1 VRLPADTVGAMLTDG
16 TEVEFRPIGPDDKAL
31 LERGMAKLSPASR
44 RLRFMSSIDNLSRS
58 QLAYLTEIDHQTH
71 LAWGALVAG
80 EPVAVARLIRR
91 SDASASAEIAITV
104 VDDWQRRGVGELL
117 IRLMAEIARSLGVE
131 RFDFEALAENEG
143 ILRLLGGLGAV
154 HALSEGVVSGS
165 LAVAGIEPAMFTSG
179 NLLELA
185 ESARHPN
192 REKKRDGQPA
202 RARIKRRMNS
212 A

>member
-1 VRLPADTVGAMLTDG
+1 VRPRADTVRAVLADG
-16 TEVEFRPIGPDDKAL
+16 TEVEFRPIGPDDKPL

-104 VDDWQRRGVGELL
+104 VDDWQRRGIGELL
-117 IRLMAEIARSLGVE
+117 VRLLAELGRSLGIE
-131 RFDFEALAENEG
+131 RFDFEALAENQG
-143 ILRLLGGLGAV
+143 ILRLLGGLGAI
-154 HALSEGVVSGS
+154 HGLSEGVVSGS
-165 LAVAGIEPAMFTSG
+165 LAVAGIEPALFIRG
-179 NLLELA
+179 NPLDLA
-185 ESARHPN
+185 EGARHPGTD
-192 REKKRDGQPA
+192 RKARTVSLPGPA
-202 RARIKRRMNS
+202 S
-212 A
+212 SEE

>member
-1 VRLPADTVGAMLTDG
+1 MRLPADTVSAMLTDG
-16 TEVEFRPIGPDDKAL
+16 TEVEFRPIGPDDKHL

-117 IRLMAEIARSLGVE
+117 VRLMAEIGRSIGVE
-131 RFDFEALAENEG
+131 RFDFEALAENKG
-143 ILRLLGGLGAV
+143 ILHLLGGLGAD

-165 LAVAGIEPAMFTSG
+165 LAVAGIEPAMFTGG

-185 ESARHPN
+185 ESARHPGT
-192 REKKRDGQPA
+192 D
-202 RARIKRRMNS
+202 RRTRTVS
-212 A
+212 LPGPGSSGE

>member
-1 VRLPADTVGAMLTDG
+1 MLGDG
-16 TEVEFRPIGPDDKAL
+16 TVVEFRPIGPDDKPL
-31 LERGMAKLSPASR
+31 LERGMTKLSPASR

-91 SDASASAEIAITV
+91 PDASASAELAITV

-117 IRLMAEIARSLGVE
+117 VRLLAEIGRSLGVE
-131 RFDFEALAENEG
+131 RFDLEALAENKG

-165 LAVAGIEPAMFTSG
+165 LPVAGIEPATFTGG

-185 ESARHPN
+185 ESARHPGTD
-192 REKKRDGQPA
+192 R
-202 RARIKRRMNS
+202 
-212 A
+212 

>member
-1 VRLPADTVGAMLTDG
+1 MRRPADTVSAVLTDG
-16 TEVEFRPIGPDDKAL
+16 TEVQFRPIGSDDKPL

-117 IRLMAEIARSLGVE
+117 IRLMAEIGRSLGVE
-131 RFDFEALAENEG
+131 RFDFEALAENKG

-154 HALSEGVVSGS
+154 HALSGGVASGS
-165 LAVAGIEPAMFTSG
+165 LPVAGIEPATFNGG
-179 NLLELA
+179 NILELA
-185 ESARHPN
+185 ESARHPGA
-192 REKKRDGQPA
+192 D
-202 RARIKRRMNS
+202 RRTQVS
-212 A
+212 LPGPGSSGE